1 MTDASA
7 HSTRSR
13 RLSKHTIRAHGQLS
27 RHRVLLAALVV
38 GAAVQAVVALRLAR
52 HSWFGV
58 DAVNYLTTRGPV
70 PSANEG
76 LFRPYGGHWQ
86 TIPLLVYRLL
96 FRVFGMESYLPYV
109 AVALAVHLAI
119 TFVLFALL
127 QSVGASRWTAALVA
141 WLVLFYGAGAE
152 AFMWDA
158 PVVLTSSLLLG
169 LVAALVMVRR
179 RFSGRSR
186 VVAAV
191 LLLAAVMCSGTGLAA
206 AVTVGLF
213 ALFRAGLKA
222 AALVSGPSVLAF
234 SVWFFTIG
242 RDGRVHLSADTVPH
256 IPAFVWSGLTGS
268 LGSLLGIP
276 GTGVLILLALVVMLC
291 WPNVQSVALRQ
302 LAVAGFVGGLAQ
314 LVLSSFASLVVGDGA
329 ARVGRY
335 EYLVWV
341 LMVASVALAVEILTQ
356 LVDLGRLG
364 SGARSVLP
372 VVAVLLLAATTLQGI
387 SKERRYADFGA
398 ASARLYRPWV
408 YGSIM
413 AADAGEKQLV
423 VDAGTGF
430 NGGRFELFAAPQLR
444 SRLPA
449 GPSTPESRL
458 IAESEYFVDVTPDDP
473 GLFSPTTPTVQG
485 LQGSLRTHQGCVN
498 LTTDGTGPATID
510 VDTGDTGTEIG
521 VTSNSTFVTT
531 QLFRAFV
538 PSPVRIWGAAPGS
551 VYVATTARNATLRVV
566 LNGSGAVVVC
576 HE

>member
-1 MTDASA
+1 MQTLRT
-7 HSTRSR
+7 HR
-13 RLSKHTIRAHGQLS
+13 RLSPGLA
-27 RHRVLLAALVV
+27 LLGVLVV

-58 DAVNYLTTRGPV
+58 DAVYYLTTRGPV

-96 FRVFGMESYLPYV
+96 FKVFGMESYLPYV

-158 PVVLTSSLLLG
+158 PMVLTSSLLLG

-179 RFSGRSR
+179 HFSGRSR
-186 VVAAV
+186 IVAAV

-213 ALFRAGLKA
+213 AFFRAGLKA
-222 AALVSGPSVLAF
+222 AALVSGPAVLAF

-256 IPAFVWSGLTGS
+256 VPAFVWSGVTGATGS
-268 LGSLLGIP
+268 VLGIP
-276 GTGVLILLALVVMLC
+276 GTGVIVLLVLVVALC
-291 WPNVQSVALRQ
+291 WPRVRPVALRQ
-302 LAVAGFVGGLAQ
+302 LAVAGFVGAVAQ
-314 LVLSSFASLVVGDGA
+314 LVLSSFASLVVGDEA

-341 LMVASVALAVEILTQ
+341 LLAASVALAVEVLAQ

-364 SGARSVLP
+364 AAAHSVMP
-372 VVAVLLLAATTLQGI
+372 VVAVLLLAATTLQGV

-430 NGGRFELFAAPQLR
+430 NGGRFELFASPQLR
-444 SRLPA
+444 SRLPP
-449 GPSTPESRL
+449 GPSTPVSRL
-458 IAESEYFVDVTPDDP
+458 VAESEYFVDVTPDDP
-473 GLFSPTTPTVQG
+473 GLLSPTTLDVQG
-485 LQGSLRTHQGCVN
+485 LQGSLHTHDGCVD
-498 LTTDGTGPATID
+498 LTTNGTGPATID
-510 VDTGDTGTEIG
+510 VHTGATGTEIG
-521 VTSNSTFVTT
+521 VTSDSTFVTT

-538 PSPVRIWGAAPGS
+538 PSPVRGWGASPGR
-551 VYVATTARNATLRVV
+551 VYVATTARDATLRIV
-566 LNGSGAVVVC
+566 LNGTGSMVVC
-576 HE
+576 HQ